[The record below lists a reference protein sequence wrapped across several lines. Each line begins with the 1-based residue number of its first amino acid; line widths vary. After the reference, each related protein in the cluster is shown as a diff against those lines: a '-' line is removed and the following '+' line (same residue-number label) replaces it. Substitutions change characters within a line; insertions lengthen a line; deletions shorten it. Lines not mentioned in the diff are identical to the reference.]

1 MFLIL
6 PALAYLLLLLLL
18 RERGLDW
25 RRSALAAAVLWGAC
39 VALSTEGLS
48 ALGLVSPGP
57 VAVFW
62 LAVCAAGLL
71 YWRAV
76 RMRHPHVPEATKSA
90 SGEPLPAALKVL
102 LAATG
107 VAFLLVGVDALVA
120 PPSTWDAMLYHLPR
134 VMMWIS
140 NHNVRFF
147 PTPDFCQLVYGPWA
161 EYAMLHTVLLWGSDR
176 FVNFIDFFSL
186 IGSAIGV
193 SLIAQRLGA
202 GARGQ
207 ALAAIASATI
217 PEGILEASGPMN
229 TYVISFWIVTSVVFL
244 LDWNEN
250 PGWLN
255 TVCVGLA
262 AGLAMLTK
270 GTAYVYLP
278 FLVMACWW
286 MGTASTRILFLK
298 RSPIF
303 LIAILALNAP
313 QFVRCYQ
320 LTGTPLGL
328 PLPFSYPRV
337 DVMMAHVSLQGTAA
351 NIIRNVSL
359 HFGTPTDTS
368 NRLVERVFRL
378 AIRAVGAN
386 PDDPSATWLGEPY
399 HLNKFSLHEIYAGNP
414 LQLVLLLI
422 AIVVVAYKW
431 KEDRSR
437 HLLWYTVAVV
447 AGFVFFCAKLL
458 WTMWS
463 SRYHLPFF
471 VLGAVVTGLVL
482 ERYASRRAATMV
494 AALLVAYALP
504 CAAMNRIRSLVP
516 IKPLDDIYHARS
528 EMYFYD
534 QHKTFIPATLAA
546 ADAINHQ
553 DCSRIAMDSYT
564 PEPIIR
570 HSPKS
575 FYVYPLLALIHVD
588 GRTRSIRYSG
598 VDNLTG
604 RYAAEQ
610 DQAPACAVI
619 CFDCAHVPQ
628 KWDEYRKFGG
638 RASVFDYIVVFSA
651 SGATPNLPQSS
662 PVEKP
667 LQ

>member
-1 MFLIL
+1 MLLIL
-6 PALAYLLLLLLL
+6 PAAAYLFLTLLL
-18 RERGLDW
+18 REKGVDW
-25 RRSALAAAVLWGAC
+25 RRSLLAAAVFWGAC
-39 VALSTEGLS
+39 VALSTEALS
-48 ALGLVSPGP
+48 APSLVTRGP
-57 VAVFW
+57 VALFW
-62 LAVCAAGLL
+62 LVVCLAVFLC
-71 YWRAV
+71 WRVQRA
-76 RMRHPHVPEATKSA
+76 RDPHGPNATKSA
-90 SGEPLPAALKVL
+90 DSGSLPTALKAL

-107 VAFLLVGVDALVA
+107 VAVVLVGIDALVA

-134 VMMWIS
+134 VTLWVS
-140 NHNVRFF
+140 NHSVRFF

-176 FVNFIDFFSL
+176 FVNCIDFFSL

-229 TYVISFWIVTSVVFL
+229 TYVISFWIVTTVVFL

-255 TVCVGLA
+255 TFCVGLS
-262 AGLAMLTK
+262 AGLAILTK
-270 GTAYVYLP
+270 GTAFVYLP
-278 FLVMACWW
+278 FLVLACWW
-286 MGTASTRILFLK
+286 MGSATTRTLFIK
-298 RSPIF
+298 RSP
-303 LIAILALNAP
+303 LLLAAILAVNIP
-313 QFVRCYQ
+313 QFMRCYE

-337 DVMMAHVSLQGTAA
+337 DVMMAHVSVQGTAA
-351 NIIRNVSL
+351 NIMRNVSL
-359 HFGTPTDTS
+359 HFGTPTDLT
-368 NRLVERVFRL
+368 NRWVEGAFRL
-378 AIRAVGAN
+378 AVRAVGGN
-386 PDDPSATWLGEPY
+386 PDDPAASWLGEPY
-399 HLNKFSLHEIYAGNP
+399 RLNKFSLHEIYAGNP
-414 LQLVLLLI
+414 LQMVLLLI
-422 AIVVVAYKW
+422 AIVVVAYRW

-437 HLLWYTVAVV
+437 HLFWYTAAVL

-458 WTMWS
+458 WTVWS

-482 ERYASRRAATMV
+482 ERYAARWVAT
-494 AALLVAYALP
+494 LVAILMVTYALP
-504 CAAMNRIRSLVP
+504 CAAMNRIRSFVP

-534 QHKTFIPATLAA
+534 QHKPFIPTSLAA
-546 ADAINHQ
+546 ADAINRL
-553 DCSRIAMDSYT
+553 DCGHIAIDSYT

-570 HSPKS
+570 HSPRS
-575 FYVYPLLALIHVD
+575 FYIYPLLALIHVD
-588 GRTRSIRYSG
+588 GQSRRVRYSS
-598 VDNLTG
+598 VRNLTT
-604 RYAAEQ
+604 RYEGEQ

-619 CFDCAHVPQ
+619 CFDCANIPQ
-628 KWDEYRKFGG
+628 KWDEYRKIGG
-638 RASVFDYIVVFSA
+638 RAAVFDYIVVFSA
-651 SGATPNLPQSS
+651 RGSMPNLPQSS
-662 PVEKP
+662 PMEKL

>member
-1 MFLIL
+1 MLLIL
-6 PALAYLLLLLLL
+6 PASAYLLFLLLM
-18 RERGLDW
+18 RQHGLDW
-25 RRSALAAAVLWGAC
+25 RRSALAAAVFWAAC
-39 VALSTEGLS
+39 VALSTEALS
-48 ALGLVSPGP
+48 LPGLVSRGP
-57 VAVFW
+57 VSIFW
-62 LAVCAAGLL
+62 LAVCAAGIVC
-71 YWRAV
+71 WRAL
-76 RMRHPHVPEATKSA
+76 RTHPRAPAGIKSDSA
-90 SGEPLPAALKVL
+90 EILPASLSLL

-107 VAFLLVGVDALVA
+107 LVVLLVGIDALVA

-134 VMMWIS
+134 VTMWIS

-186 IGSAIGV
+186 IGSAIAV

-229 TYVISFWIVTSVVFL
+229 TYVISFWIVTTVVFL

-255 TVCVGLA
+255 TLCIGLS
-262 AGLAMLTK
+262 AGVAMLTK
-270 GTAYVYLP
+270 GTAFVYLP
-278 FLVMACWW
+278 FLVAACWW
-286 MGTASTRILFLK
+286 MGSASTRILFLK
-298 RSPIF
+298 RSPFF
-303 LIAILALNAP
+303 LAVILALNAP

-351 NIIRNVSL
+351 NIIRNLSL
-359 HFGTPTDTS
+359 HFGTPTDGS
-368 NRLVERVFRL
+368 NRLVERAFRF

-386 PDDPSATWLGEPY
+386 PDDPSAAWLGESY

-414 LQLVLLLI
+414 LQLVVLLI
-422 AIVVVAYKW
+422 AILVVAYKW
-431 KEDRSR
+431 KDDRSR
-437 HLLWYTVAVV
+437 HLFWYTAAVS

-463 SRYHLPFF
+463 SRYQLPFF
-471 VLGAVVTGLVL
+471 VLGAVVTGMVL
-482 ERYASRRAATMV
+482 ERYVSRRVAMLVAT
-494 AALLVAYALP
+494 LLVAYALP

-516 IKPLDDIYHARS
+516 IRPLDDIYHARS

-534 QHKTFIPATLAA
+534 QHKPFIPASLAA
-546 ADAINHQ
+546 ADAINHL
-553 DCSRIAMDSYT
+553 DCSRIAIDSFT
-564 PEPIIR
+564 PESIIR

-588 GRTRSIRYSG
+588 GQSRRVRYSG
-598 VDNLTG
+598 VSNLTT
-604 RYAAEQ
+604 RYAGEQ
-610 DQAPACAVI
+610 DQGPACAVI
-619 CFDCAHVPQ
+619 CFDCAHAQQ
-628 KWDEYRKFGG
+628 KWDEYRKVGG

-651 SGATPNLPQSS
+651 RGAMPNLPQ
-662 PVEKP
+662 PIQLEKP